1 MMLLQSILEVC
12 TKIGYYYR
20 CCNKTKETPEAVHVV
35 TVDIIIIIV
44 FVSSIIHCLKVA
56 VTRIEFEGM
65 FIYATCL

>member
-1 MMLLQSILEVC
+1 MMLLQSIIEVC

-20 CCNKTKETPEAVHVV
+20 CCNKTKETLEAVV

-65 FIYATCL
+65 FVYATCL